1 MLTIRR
7 FDFSNGKMKNKNFI
21 VTFDEE

>member
-1 MLTIRR
+1 
-7 FDFSNGKMKNKNFI
+7 MKNKNFI